1 MKLTT
6 IREDSKSGSAAKT
19 QHMLRSA
26 VFELTNSHFID
37 SELLTRLTD
46 IPVTHVGNGIGASSG
61 GNVVVVWI
69 TLIDVK
75 PVPFIAS
82 LTQLNDIATNKGR
95 AEQKIPNKYKLRV
108 LARHRGFHRAVAI
121 DDNC

>member
-1 MKLTT
+1 VLALAWEAYAELVAVEGSVLTHLP
-6 IREDSKSGSAAKT
+6 DGLNLVDSAAIP
-19 QHMLRSA
+19 LVA
-26 VFELTNSHFID
+26 LTGD
-37 SELLTRLTD
+37 QLMRL
-46 IPVTHVGNGIGASSG
+46 AAR
-61 GNVVVVWI
+61 VWI